1 MCCTAAH
8 SFNLLLVG
16 GYSCMQFLF
25 AVHIWLVVARVT
37 LELNCRNLAFL
48 IALKENK
55 QTEQNKN
62 WGASICFGSEWQI
75 AGWIVMS
82 KCIYIWFY
90 MCTGDENFIKIAA
103 DGLVCCD
110 RSFIIIRGITRIMM
124 LLHFQVAQTGISSE
138 HVIMFTSYVNDKLS
152 YLELQGKSRRQF
164 ENQHLAVWMLFKETK
179 PGVFPKTEWFLCPN
193 LTRP

>member
-1 MCCTAAH
+1 MTCWKRPGRSNTWCRFIQTFERKILMCCTAAH

-25 AVHIWLVVARVT
+25 VVHIWLVVARVT

-48 IALKENK
+48 IALKGNK
-55 QTEQNKN
+55 QTKQNKN

-75 AGWIVMS
+75 AGWIEMS

-90 MCTGDENFIKIAA
+90 MCTGDDNYIKIAA

-110 RSFIIIRGITRIMM
+110 RSFIIIRGIMRIMM
-124 LLHFQVAQTGISSE
+124 LCNWTLLLHFQVAQTGIPSE
-138 HVIMFTSYVNDKLS
+138 HVIMFII
-152 YLELQGKSRRQF
+152 
-164 ENQHLAVWMLFKETK
+164 
-179 PGVFPKTEWFLCPN
+179 C
-193 LTRP
+193 

>member
-1 MCCTAAH
+1 MSIHTDVWEKNLNVATAAH

-25 AVHIWLVVARVT
+25 VVHIWLVVARVT

-48 IALKENK
+48 IALKGNK

-75 AGWIVMS
+75 AGWIEMS

-90 MCTGDENFIKIAA
+90 MCTGNDNYIKIAA

-110 RSFIIIRGITRIMM
+110 RSLIIIRGITRIMM
-124 LLHFQVAQTGISSE
+124 LCNWTLLLHFQVAQTGISSE
-138 HVIMFTSYVNDKLS
+138 HIIMFTLYVND
-152 YLELQGKSRRQF
+152 
-164 ENQHLAVWMLFKETK
+164 
-179 PGVFPKTEWFLCPN
+179 
-193 LTRP
+193 

>member
-1 MCCTAAH
+1 MPFIRRGRANFDRWHVEKDQDGVTPGVDSYRRLREKSECCTAAH

-25 AVHIWLVVARVT
+25 VVHIWLVVARVT

-55 QTEQNKN
+55 QTKQNEN

-90 MCTGDENFIKIAA
+90 MCTGDDNFIKIAA

-110 RSFIIIRGITRIMM
+110 RSLIIIRGITRIMM
-124 LLHFQVAQTGISSE
+124 LCNWTVLLHFQVAQTGISSE
-138 HVIMFTSYVNDKLS
+138 HVIMFII
-152 YLELQGKSRRQF
+152 
-164 ENQHLAVWMLFKETK
+164 
-179 PGVFPKTEWFLCPN
+179 C
-193 LTRP
+193 